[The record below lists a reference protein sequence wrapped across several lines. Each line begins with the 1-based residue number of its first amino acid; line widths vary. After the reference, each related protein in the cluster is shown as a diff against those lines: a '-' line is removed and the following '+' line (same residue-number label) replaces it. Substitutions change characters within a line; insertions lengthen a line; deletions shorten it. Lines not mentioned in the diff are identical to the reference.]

1 MSTQSSNEI
10 ESESENASEAET
22 KRKRL
27 FFQDKG
33 EALVKIANDPKLL
46 FQHYLAS
53 IVQVRVVLLQI
64 VPAFTFWSIIA
75 VDLASCPIFVFS
87 EDVNNSMT
95 AFIFRNPWQVAKDL
109 LTEDAM
115 AVGLTTVEDWKIAA
129 LSYYLFIQRSRL
141 IQFCFILLN
150 TTTALAIVLDKSK
163 TLTFG
168 LLVLVVI
175 ELFIVGLAYS
185 FQALLLLHKFMFPVQ
200 KQDDGSK
207 DDDKEQVSKRMSENE
222 VVNPVLETKA

>member
-1 MSTQSSNEI
+1 
-10 ESESENASEAET
+10 
-22 KRKRL
+22 
-27 FFQDKG
+27 
-33 EALVKIANDPKLL
+33 
-46 FQHYLAS
+46 
-53 IVQVRVVLLQI
+53 
-64 VPAFTFWSIIA
+64 

-95 AFIFRNPWQVAKDL
+95 AFIFRNPWNVAKDL

-129 LSYYLFIQRSRL
+129 ISYYLFIQRSRL

-150 TTTALAIVLDKSK
+150 TTTALVIVLDKSK

-207 DDDKEQVSKRMSENE
+207 GDDKEQGSKRMSENE